1 MHSIFEYLKKFP
13 KIKRLGRKLI
23 TVKEC
28 YCRIIADDV
37 FYRDYQKV
45 YLDLPDCRDGNRAL
59 SDQYTIGNLR
69 LINKPLKEHYEDMWS
84 LITSE
89 VTKKEGYTILRVGDG
104 EANFLNGVIKGNTAN
119 RHFTNST
126 RPSQE
131 YLNRF
136 KEGLLRCDS
145 THIEMYNTVTKAF
158 KRIYGKNVFSPIPL
172 ECIYALVASRK
183 LFKNN
188 YRIGIIGS
196 DNKVAIIKELLK
208 HEEYRNYIGRDSFE
222 HFITVPERGSSN
234 NVDELLTSITS
245 QLDPTIDIYLI
256 GIGIAKMAIMADFK
270 KNSSSVFLDIGCG
283 ISALAGLVSNDRP
296 YFADW
301 TNFRLKNFS
310 YKEVDTIDAVM
321 GGGLIFL

>member
-1 MHSIFEYLKKFP
+1 MNNLVEYLKKFP

-23 TVKEC
+23 TIKEC
-28 YCRIIADDV
+28 YYRIIADDV
-37 FYRDYQKV
+37 FYKNYQKK
-45 YLDLPDCRDGNRAL
+45 YLDLPGCRDGERAL
-59 SDQYTIGNLR
+59 ADQYTIGNLR
-69 LINKPLKEHYEDMWS
+69 LITKPLREYYEEMWS
-84 LITSE
+84 LITSKVE
-89 VTKKEGYTILRVGDG
+89 EKKGYTILRVGDG
-104 EANFLNGVIKGNTAN
+104 EANFLKGVIKGNTAT
-119 RHFTNST
+119 RHFTDNK

-136 KEGLLRCDS
+136 KEGMIRCDS
-145 THIEMYNTVTKAF
+145 IHVEMYKTVTTAF
-158 KRIYGKNVFSPIPL
+158 QGIYKKNVFSPIPL

-208 HEEYRNYIGRDSFE
+208 HEEYRSYIGRDTFE

-234 NVDELLTSITS
+234 NVDELLANITS

-301 TNFRLKNFS
+301 NNFRLRNFDYS
-310 YKEVDTIDAVM
+310 KIDTVDAVIS
-321 GGGLIFL
+321 GGVIFL